1 MGKSSHG
8 FIIILW
14 TKFTSARSV
23 KFFTAID
30 LKGGHAQD
38 KSSKIAV
45 NSLTDHPNGISV
57 VTSHQASTLNLQG
70 N

>member
-14 TKFTSARSV
+14 TKFASARSV

-30 LKGGHAQD
+30 LKGSHA
-38 KSSKIAV
+38 
-45 NSLTDHPNGISV
+45 
-57 VTSHQASTLNLQG
+57 
-70 N
+70 